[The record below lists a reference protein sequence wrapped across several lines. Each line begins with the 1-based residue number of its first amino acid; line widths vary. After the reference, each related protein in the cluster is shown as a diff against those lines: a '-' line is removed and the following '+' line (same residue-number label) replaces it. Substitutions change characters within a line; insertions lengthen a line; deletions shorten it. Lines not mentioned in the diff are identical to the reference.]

1 MGQRSNYAAVKDAL
15 IKLKMEECALGMGQK
30 SNYVAVKDAQIKLKS
45 EEYVRGMVLSSTHLI
60 NLLHLDQNL
69 NLNRLLQLNP
79 YPVNVLRE
87 QLPEDK
93 EEVSFPKR

>member
-1 MGQRSNYAAVKDAL
+1 MSN
-15 IKLKMEECALGMGQK
+15 
-30 SNYVAVKDAQIKLKS
+30 NVAVKDAQIKLKK

-69 NLNRLLQLNP
+69 NRLLQLNP

-87 QLPEDK
+87 QLPDDK
-93 EEVSFPKR
+93 EEVSSPER